1 MKDQQIA
8 IRAHAD
14 ARNKFIVKRLHAKHE
29 QRLQNASFDC
39 VYI

>member
-1 MKDQQIA
+1 MRDQQIA

-14 ARNKFIVKRLHAKHE
+14 ARNKFIVKRLHE
-29 QRLQNASFDC
+29 QRLQNASFDY